1 MAFVVHLVSLPFPHS
16 SETILFSLE
25 NTRGGGLNAADLRIV
40 DSNNKNKNKND
51 NSDTQTRI
59 IEIPVTCYQSV
70 LQAFHVQNTIGLALL
85 HQRGFNLQCT
95 IILPHGQ
102 GSTTL
107 GLHNFSFINFIFKS
121 HPDVLQFILRVDD
134 PSFEL
139 LRSLNLLR
147 FHHNLS
153 LCSYADTLSIQE
165 KRSFLTKKH
174 WNRETFP
181 PGVESL
187 TLRCRQ
193 EKFSKL
199 PLNLGLLKAE
209 LQSGEANRGLTLL
222 GLTFKV
228 ASEPTGSSPQTLVTS
243 EGNSQPEVNSLF
255 QFEGIEFSL
264 SSSSSNYGGLTRS
277 SKFFN
282 PILKC
287 ALGPEI
293 WSWKTVAH
301 LQHLIC
307 CMPQHHHVSF
317 SVDLGTYMSCFH
329 ELKWINRVSPHA
341 LLGQTITTEANI
353 LGTLTSSLGLIKVPD
368 SLPLEACTL
377 TGLREMFIRRHFTS
391 DEDDTGVLCTS
402 SNLRRTLTTAAAA
415 GVKYDLQIVG
425 IRDQAEKDEI
435 VKSVMDLKNAE
446 IEVGYTMDAVVSRQ
460 NLLMD
465 VRDKLLFEPEY
476 AGSIREK
483 VPPKSSLR
491 IPWSWLPGAL
501 CLLQEVGEE
510 NLVLDIGRAAL
521 QHPDAK
527 PYVHDLLLSMAL
539 AECAIATV
547 GFEKNDISQGFEAL
561 ARSQCLLRSKISL
574 GSMKLL
580 SQIEESLEQLAPA
593 CTLELLG
600 MPHTPEKA
608 ERRLGAIAALR
619 ELLRQ
624 GLDVEASCRV
634 EDWPCFLS
642 QALNKLMATEI
653 VNLLSWDHLA
663 VTRKNKKSL
672 ESQNQRVVI
681 DLNCFC
687 KALTAHIALGFS
699 SKQMDLADEAE
710 AVDRL
715 QHLELYTDLASRDSI
730 LGKAVK
736 DSPESNPSLANFFSG
751 EKKASGNRQIRVSSQ
766 TMSSI
771 NTRRISPSLAS
782 DRRAFGEPL
791 SYTNSSRHLGPA
803 VKQLAPSNLQG
814 TTLIAG
820 KGNNESND
828 SVPSDQLKRNLGAH
842 HDNIWNSW
850 LESCNGVG
858 RIAFVMALGCI
869 LFATFK
875 LSALQLGRGRS
886 SARWASGKPGI
897 DTSSHAWIVD
907 SSLDRSLGRAC
918 IKGNSIAY
926 KLKNLLSMFRMQLG
940 NHLDAA
946 NLQNP
951 YLATSLSSSVMTV
964 RKRPMPVEEAES
976 LVKQWQAIKAEALG
990 PTHMIHSLFQLLDGP
1005 MLVQWQALAEKA
1017 KTRSCFWRFVLLQ
1030 LSVIRAEILSDEIGT
1045 EMAEIEVLLEEAA
1058 ELVDESQLKNPNY
1071 YSTYTIRYVLKRQ
1084 DNDSWRFWEG
1094 NIQTP

>member
-16 SETILFSLE
+16 SETILLSLE
-25 NTRGGGLNAADLRIV
+25 NNKRRRVGHHFHSRVSQWLRRRRSSVVVARSRLNAADLRIV

-59 IEIPVTCYQSV
+59 IEIPVTCYQ
-70 LQAFHVQNTIGLALL
+70 
-85 HQRGFNLQCT
+85 
-95 IILPHGQ
+95 
-102 GSTTL
+102 
-107 GLHNFSFINFIFKS
+107 
-121 HPDVLQFILRVDD
+121 
-134 PSFEL
+134 
-139 LRSLNLLR
+139 
-147 FHHNLS
+147 
-153 LCSYADTLSIQE
+153 
-165 KRSFLTKKH
+165 
-174 WNRETFP
+174 
-181 PGVESL
+181 
-187 TLRCRQ
+187 
-193 EKFSKL
+193 
-199 PLNLGLLKAE
+199 
-209 LQSGEANRGLTLL
+209 
-222 GLTFKV
+222 
-228 ASEPTGSSPQTLVTS
+228 
-243 EGNSQPEVNSLF
+243 
-255 QFEGIEFSL
+255 
-264 SSSSSNYGGLTRS
+264 
-277 SKFFN
+277 
-282 PILKC
+282 
-287 ALGPEI
+287 
-293 WSWKTVAH
+293 
-301 LQHLIC
+301 
-307 CMPQHHHVSF
+307 
-317 SVDLGTYMSCFH
+317 
-329 ELKWINRVSPHA
+329 
-341 LLGQTITTEANI
+341 
-353 LGTLTSSLGLIKVPD
+353 
-368 SLPLEACTL
+368 
-377 TGLREMFIRRHFTS
+377 
-391 DEDDTGVLCTS
+391 
-402 SNLRRTLTTAAAA
+402 
-415 GVKYDLQIVG
+415 IVG
-425 IRDQAEKDEI
+425 VRDQAEKDEI
-435 VKSVMDLKNAE
+435 VKSVMDLKTAE

-476 AGSIREK
+476 AGNIREK

-510 NLVLDIGRAAL
+510 KLVLDIGRAAL

-561 ARSQCLLRSKISL
+561 ARAQCLLRSKISL

-624 GLDVEASCRV
+624 GLDVEASCQV

-699 SKQMDLADEAE
+699 SKQTDLINKARTICECLIASEGIDLKFEEAFCLFLLGQADEAE

-715 QHLELYTDLASRDSI
+715 QQLELYTDLASRDSI
-730 LGKAVK
+730 LGKDVK
-736 DSPESNPSLANFFSG
+736 DSPESNPSLETWLKDNVLCLFPDTGDCSSSLANFFSG

-771 NTRRISPSLAS
+771 NTRQISPSLAS
-782 DRRAFGEPL
+782 DRRALGEPL

-814 TTLIAG
+814 TLIAG

-886 SARWASGKPGI
+886 SARWASGKPAI
-897 DTSSHAWIVD
+897 DTGSHAWIVD

-1071 YSTYTIRYVLKRQ
+1071 YSAYTIRYVLKRQ
-1084 DNDSWRFWEG
+1084 DNDSWRIWEG